1 MDLLKFVIAG
11 ALLSGAPLLHA
22 EYGEEVD
29 PRLQLLEQQKRQLC
43 GSTEE
48 FIKTL
53 QFLHT
58 TKDVT
63 FAEDASRKIAEVVS
77 AGCDGA
83 ATRFAKVITL
93 LKTVGLSDR
102 KALEMSLEFAAQ
114 PPDVQK
120 NFSEIFSQ
128 TFLKEFFDYEYPLAA
143 ALAYELSRDYHGDPL
158 QVRDDFIDLVR
169 FCKDGKNLDLPMK
182 MCAEYTVKLARLTQ
196 YHPQGIREP
205 FKTLFKALRTK
216 PEFSLDVKKALEISY
231 NVLQG
236 GPRASE
242 NFFAAYAF
250 ANKKDGLDY
259 NRQQSMAFAL
269 RMASRSHLGEH
280 PPVVPGIA
288 GYKELTRAANP

>member
-1 MDLLKFVIAG
+1 MDFLKFFSIL
-11 ALLSGAPLLHA
+11 ALLGGTSLLHA
-22 EYGEEVD
+22 EYGEEID
-29 PRLQLLEQQKRQLC
+29 PRLQLMEQQKRQLC

-48 FIKTL
+48 FIKAL
-53 QFLHT
+53 KFLHT

-77 AGCDGA
+77 SGCDGA
-83 ATRFAKVITL
+83 AGRFAQVITL

-120 NFSEIFSQ
+120 NFSEIFNR
-128 TFLKEFFDYEYPLAA
+128 TFLNEFFDYEYPLAA
-143 ALAYELSRDYHGDPL
+143 ALAYELSRDYHGDPV

-205 FKTLFKALRTK
+205 FKALFKDLRTK
-216 PEFSLDVKKALEISY
+216 PEFSLDVKKALEVSY
-231 NVLQG
+231 NVLQS
-236 GPRASE
+236 GPRATE
-242 NFFAAYAF
+242 NFFSAYAF
-250 ANKKDGLDY
+250 ANKKEGLDY
-259 NRQQSMAFAL
+259 NRQQAMAFAL
-269 RMASRSHLGEH
+269 RMASRSYLGEH
-280 PPVVPGIA
+280 PPIVPGITS
-288 GYKELTRAANP
+288 YKELTRAATP